1 MVALLRAADAVRRF
15 VAQAIAPHGITLQQ
29 YNVLRILRGAG
40 PEGLPTLEIGARLIE
55 QTPGTTRLVDQ
66 LIRRDLVERER
77 CAEDRRVIWCRITSA
92 GLELLSVL
100 DPVVRSAD
108 RAAVGSLTEDEQ
120 QMMASLLD
128 RARPE

>member
-66 LIRRDLVERER
+66 LIRRGLVERER

>member
-120 QMMASLLD
+120 RMMASLLD